1 MRMLMDRNI
10 RRIALLLAL
19 ILLSAATGS
28 RKARAASNIEILKE
42 RYTKE
47 RPLVIMN
54 DWEFAPFDFRNDNGS
69 PDGFNID
76 ILRTILN
83 RTNIPYVFVMKEW
96 LVSVQLFEK
105 GKGDLI
111 LSTLNTHSNGNY
123 YYSRSVIAPYKVAI
137 AYRKGTRPPRQMKEL
152 KKEDA
157 VALKPYDYAECY
169 IKRTEAGHEYYK
181 TYRLPKQALYEV
193 QKGSIDYFI
202 WGLEPLKWV
211 VREYQLTG
219 IELAEI
225 DIPYGELHFVSR
237 DQELIEMLDD
247 QYSRIQQS
255 GEARKIRVKWFFPE
269 QHTESYAPLII
280 LIILALILLTGL
292 ILVIKHHIQKRL
304 RAATQKAHDINL
316 RMQYALDSSDI
327 YVGRMEKKTW
337 KVTNLYRQI
346 VPDDNLTYHRFVE
359 RIHPDDRE
367 KFVTKSNKLINGEAG
382 QMNIEYRLNTG
393 TEEQPEWRYI
403 FDQAMVER
411 DKNNQVA
418 AIICTFTDT
427 TNELLQRRE
436 IKSLSEKYHH
446 IFEKSIIA
454 IAFYDCDG
462 KFLDANALMRQL
474 CQIDEESS
482 ENPLAA
488 TNIFDFPLFQN
499 LIDRHQ
505 FHDDILFCT
514 KGMLPGMKTPK
525 YLELHMRPLEDEAGN
540 LIFVAFSARDVTI
553 ERQIYIR
560 RKQDEN
566 RLKQANHDLIKS
578 EKELEYLFENSKM
591 RLWHSSFAERRAY
604 FYKGSGHPD
613 LVIDFDK
620 YYDHIADD
628 NREEMKMLDK
638 DLAGNYPESYTV
650 VRKIKNLFTD
660 NDKINSYAINSI
672 PRYDK
677 DGNRLGCYGLIR
689 NITDL
694 VEAQEKLKKETER
707 ANDSSRQKSAFLANM
722 SHEIR
727 TPLNAI
733 VGFSDLLQ
741 AVEEPEDKKEFI
753 RIIRNNCDM
762 LLRLINDILAT
773 SSIDSSGLVI
783 MPKEVDF
790 ALAFNEICA
799 SLQQRV
805 TNPEVKF
812 RHSNP
817 YHSLTVSIDL
827 DRITQVITN
836 FVTNA
841 VKYTASGHILVGY
854 EQRDN
859 GLYIYCED
867 SGTGIPEE
875 NCTKIFERF
884 VKLNDFVQGTGL
896 GLSICKAIA
905 EKSGGKIGVD
915 SKVGEGS
922 TFWIWI
928 PAIPTTAIKV

>member
-1 MRMLMDRNI
+1 MLMNRNI
-10 RRIALLLAL
+10 RRISLLASL
-19 ILLSAATGS
+19 ILLAMATGGQ
-28 RKARAASNIEILKE
+28 KARGASSIEALKK

-47 RPLVIMN
+47 RPLVIIN
-54 DWEFAPFDFRNDNGS
+54 DWEFAPFNFRNDNGS

-83 RTNIPYVFVMKEW
+83 RTNIPHVFVMKEW
-96 LVSVQLFEK
+96 FVAVQLFEK
-105 GKGDLI
+105 GEADLTI
-111 LSTLNTHSNGNY
+111 STLRTHSSGKY
-123 YYSRSVIAPYKVAI
+123 YYSRNIIAPYKVAI
-137 AYRKGTRPPRQMKEL
+137 AYRKGSHPPRQL
-152 KKEDA
+152 KRLRKEDTA
-157 VALKPYDYAECY
+157 ALKPYDYAERY
-169 IKRTEAGHEYYK
+169 IKLKEAEPDRYK
-181 TYRLPKQALYEV
+181 MYQLPKQALYEI

-202 WGLEPLKWV
+202 WGMEPLKWV

-225 DIPYGELHFVSR
+225 DIPYGDLRFTSR
-237 DQELIEMLDD
+237 DGQLIEMLDD
-247 QYSRIQQS
+247 QYSRMQQS
-255 GEARKIRVKWFFPE
+255 GEARKIKVKWFFPE
-269 QHTESYAPLII
+269 QHKESYAPLIT
-280 LIILALILLTGL
+280 LTILALFLLTGL
-292 ILVIKHHIQKRL
+292 GLAIKHHIQKRL

-327 YVGRMEKKTW
+327 YVGRMEKKTG
-337 KVTNLYRQI
+337 KLTNLYRQI
-346 VPDDNLTYHRFVE
+346 IPDDNLTYQTFVR

-367 KFVTKSNKLINGEAG
+367 NFITKSSKLINGEAE
-382 QMNIEYRLNTG
+382 QVNIEYRLNTG
-393 TEEQPEWRYI
+393 SEEHPEWRNI

-411 DKNNQVA
+411 GEDRQA
-418 AIICTFTDT
+418 TAIICTFTDIT
-427 TNELLQRRE
+427 KELLQRQE

-454 IAFYDCDG
+454 IAFYGSDG
-462 KFLDANALMRQL
+462 EFLDANAQMRQL
-474 CQIDEESS
+474 CQLEENSG
-482 ENPLAA
+482 NPLAA
-488 TNIFDFPLFQN
+488 INIFDLPLFKA
-499 LIDRHQ
+499 LIDRHR
-505 FHDDILFCT
+505 FHDDIRFCT
-514 KGMLPGMKTPK
+514 KGVLPGMKTAK
-525 YLELHMRPLEDEAGN
+525 YMELHLRPLEDEAGN
-540 LIFVAFSARDVTI
+540 LIFVAFSARDITI

-560 RKQDEN
+560 RKQEEN
-566 RLKQANHDLIKS
+566 RLKQASNDLMKS

-591 RLWHSSFAERRAY
+591 RLWHSSFDERKAY
-604 FYKGSGHPD
+604 FYKGSDHPD
-613 LVIDFDK
+613 LVVDFDT
-620 YYDHIADD
+620 YYEHVVDD
-628 NREEMKMLDK
+628 KEKLEQLDQN
-638 DLAGNYPESYTV
+638 LAANYAESYTA
-650 VRKIKNLFTD
+650 VRKIKNLFN
-660 NDKINSYAINSI
+660 NDGKVNSYAISSI
-672 PRYDK
+672 PRYDRE
-677 DGNRLGCYGLIR
+677 GNQVGCYGLIR

-694 VEAQEKLKKETER
+694 VEAQEKLKQETER

-741 AVEEPEDKKEFI
+741 AVKDPEEKKEFI

-773 SSIDSSGLVI
+773 SSIDSSELVI

-805 TNPEVKF
+805 TNPAVSFKNK
-812 RHSNP
+812 NP
-817 YHSLTVSIDL
+817 YLSLTVSIDI

-841 VKYTASGHILVGY
+841 VKYTPAGHILVGY

-867 SGTGIPEE
+867 TGTGIPEE
-875 NCTKIFERF
+875 KYTKIFERF

-905 EKSGGKIGVD
+905 EKSGGKIGVE
-915 SKVGEGS
+915 SEEGKGS

-928 PAIPTTAIKV
+928 PASPTAAIEA